1 MQTKNVLQIAKRFLL
16 HGFALVVWASLLA
29 TSCSPDEN
37 PLDKLQRTVLIY
49 MAGDNSL
56 SAESYANIDGLK
68 ANFVPANG
76 RILVYH
82 DARDAAPRLFTIEKE
97 GNTIVE
103 KLIESYPEENSAAPA
118 ALNRVLLRM
127 QELYPS
133 EDYGLILWSH
143 ATGWLPKGMYNL
155 SIQGRSAL
163 TGTEYPKVKTFGED
177 QGLEMALED
186 LATAIP
192 YRLSFIL
199 FDACLM
205 GGVEV
210 AYALKDVTNHIIA
223 SPAEVLADGFPYELI
238 MQPLFLP
245 QPNLTAVCD
254 AFYNLYNEMSGL
266 YRSATVGLYAT
277 AGLPDL
283 ATVLKPVFA
292 AHREAIAGLN
302 LSGVQKYDR
311 LSNPLFFDLDD
322 FVKQLATPSEY
333 TLFKT
338 ALDKVVVYK
347 RATPNFITI
356 PIEKYGGIST
366 YIPRNTSATLNT
378 AYKNTAWNK
387 AVILVE

>member
-1 MQTKNVLQIAKRFLL
+1 MIQIKRFLYQI
-16 HGFALVVWASLLA
+16 LVLTAWSVLLA
-29 TSCSPDEN
+29 ASCSPDEK
-37 PLDKLQRTVLIY
+37 PAEKLQRAVLIY

-56 SAESYANIDGLK
+56 NSEAYANIEALK
-68 ANFVPANG
+68 AGFVPANG

-82 DARDAAPRLFTIEKE
+82 DARNAAPRLFTLEKE
-97 GNTIVE
+97 GNTVVE
-103 KLIESYPEENSAAPA
+103 KLIEEYPEENSADPTV
-118 ALNRVLLRM
+118 LSRVLLQM
-127 QELYPS
+127 QSLFPA
-133 EDYGLILWSH
+133 EDYGLVLWSH
-143 ATGWLPKGMYNL
+143 ATGWLPKGMYSL
-155 SIQGRSAL
+155 SIQGRSVL
-163 TGTEYPKVKTFGED
+163 TGVEYPKVKTFGED
-177 QGLEMALED
+177 QGFEMALEA

-192 YRLSFIL
+192 YHLSFIL

-283 ATVLKPVFA
+283 VTVLKPVFA
-292 AHREAIAGLN
+292 AHREALSSLD

-338 ALDKVVVYK
+338 AFDKVVVYK

-356 PIEKYGGIST
+356 PIEKYGGMTT
-366 YIPRNTSATLNT
+366 YIPRSTSATLNT